1 MVHIYLV
8 SRFFVIINLS
18 NICNTRFKKVRVN
31 YKYNMITTVLK
42 NTVEKSLEENK
53 PKLQCE

>member
-8 SRFFVIINLS
+8 SRFFVIIYLS

-42 NTVEKSLEENK
+42 NTHCKKV
-53 PKLQCE
+53 